1 MYSRGKSEGWRLAM
15 TRQTKTELSAATVL
29 QHWVP
34 FPSVSLPQGPPM
46 GHHILAFEKK
56 TKKKTQKICIW
67 KPGY

>member
-1 MYSRGKSEGWRLAM
+1 M

-56 TKKKTQKICIW
+56 TKKPPKKSAFENQDISFFFFLMIC
-67 KPGY
+67 